1 MLSTISP
8 TGQNFVNSINNIQAR
23 LAVAQ
28 QQVSTGL
35 KVSQPS
41 DAPDQISP
49 ILQLHSQIQQNQ
61 DIQDGLNTATTTI
74 KAAESALSSAVDL
87 LQSASV
93 AATQGTSTT
102 QTAETRATL
111 AQSVQALLQQM
122 VASSG
127 TTVSGRYIFSGD
139 QNGEPSYQLNLSA
152 ADGTGVDRLQVAT
165 NTGLV
170 QGTGGAR
177 YSTSLT
183 ANEIFDSRNADGTP
197 AASNAFAALNGLRV
211 ALLANDSTGIANSV
225 AALATASTYM
235 NNQLASYGE
244 AESRV
249 TSDLNQAENDSLTL
263 KTQLASKTDA
273 DMTQAITALT
283 EGTTQ
288 MQAALSARAKMP
300 NTSLFDVLPVTG

>member
-8 TGQNFVNSINNIQAR
+8 VGQNFVNSINNIQAR

-61 DIQDGLNTATTTI
+61 DIQDGLNTALTTI
-74 KAAESALSSAVDL
+74 KAGESALSSAVDL

-93 AATQGTSTT
+93 AASQGTSTT
-102 QTAETRATL
+102 QTAASRATL
-111 AQSVQALLQQM
+111 AQTVQSLMEQM
-122 VASSG
+122 VNNSRA
-127 TTVSGRYIFSGD
+127 TVSGRYVFSGD
-139 QNGEPSYQLNLSA
+139 QDGTPSYQLDLSA
-152 ADGTGVDRLQVAT
+152 ADGTGVDRLQVAS

-197 AASNAFAALNGLRV
+197 AATNAFAALNGLRV
-211 ALLANDSTGIANSV
+211 ALLANDSTGITSSV
-225 AALATASTYM
+225 AALSSASTYM
-235 NNQLASYGE
+235 NNQLASYGQ
-244 AESRV
+244 AETRV
-249 TSDLNQAENDSLTL
+249 TSDLNQAQSDSLTL
-263 KTQLASKTDA
+263 KTRLTSKTDA
-273 DMTQAITALT
+273 DMTEAITALT
-283 EGTTQ
+283 QGTTQ
-288 MQAALSARAKMP
+288 LQAALSARAKMP
-300 NTSLFDVLPVTG
+300 NTSLFDVLPVSG